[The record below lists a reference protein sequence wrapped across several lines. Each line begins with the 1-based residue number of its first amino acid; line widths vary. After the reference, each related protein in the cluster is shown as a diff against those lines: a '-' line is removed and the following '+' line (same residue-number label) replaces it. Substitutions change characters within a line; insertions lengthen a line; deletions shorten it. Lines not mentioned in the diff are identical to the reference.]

1 MTTDIERL
9 LLGGWLKGEHLED
22 LQQVNE
28 KDFFH
33 QQVVRLLKEGKIA
46 LEISKLANINM
57 GELMQMTVGVSELFY
72 KQALNA
78 YLNECIRKELREM
91 QDSSIDEIKAK
102 LAYLDR
108 TNDTVS
114 ADKDLAI
121 EYLNEVT
128 ERSKQETVKYNKLP
142 TLNRLTDGIRRKEL
156 TTVAARPAV
165 GKSAFA
171 LQIALGVQ
179 AAGKKVLYFPLEMSR
194 VQTFDRVLCH
204 RGLAESRELKNG
216 SIENGKLQFAV
227 DHIDRLEKQ
236 GLLKVY
242 EGVAQLEK
250 IEKAIIQEKP
260 FLVVVDQLTQLKSNK
275 PFGSVRE
282 KFSHMTST
290 LKAIAM
296 REDVAILLLCQVN
309 RGADNVKPT
318 MANLKESG
326 SIEEDSDNVI
336 LLHRLSKE
344 NLDETSN
351 IDWQKE
357 VPMLLNLAKQRS
369 GETGEFK
376 LIFEPAKFTFFERA
390 ATL

>member
-1 MTTDIERL
+1 MTTDTERI
-9 LLGGWLKGEHLED
+9 LLGGWLKGEHIED
-22 LQQVNE
+22 LQQVND
-28 KDFFH
+28 KDFFN
-33 QQVVRLLKEGKIA
+33 QQIVRLLKEGKTA
-46 LEISKLANINM
+46 LEISNLANINI
-57 GELMQMTVGVSELFY
+57 GELMQMTVGVSDFFY
-72 KQALNA
+72 KQALNV
-78 YLNECIRKELREM
+78 YLNECIRRELQEM
-91 QDSSIDEIKAK
+91 QGSSIDEIKAK
-102 LAYLDR
+102 LAYIDR

-114 ADKDLAI
+114 DDKNLAV

-128 ERSKQETVKYNKLP
+128 ERSKREIVKYNKLP

-171 LQIALGVQ
+171 LQVALGVQ

-194 VQTFDRVLCH
+194 AQTFDRILCH
-204 RGLAESRELKNG
+204 RGLAESKELRNG
-216 SIENGKLQFAV
+216 SIENHKLQFAV

-236 GLLKVY
+236 GLFKVY

-260 FLVVVDQLTQLKSNK
+260 FLVVIDQLTQLKSKK

-282 KFSHMTST
+282 KFSYMTST

-296 REDVAILLLCQVN
+296 REDVAVLLLCQVN

-336 LLHRLSKE
+336 LLHRLVRE
-344 NLDETSN
+344 NLDNPSKIN
-351 IDWQKE
+351 WQKE
-357 VPMLLNLAKQRS
+357 VPILLSLSKQRS
-369 GETGEFK
+369 GETGDFT
-376 LIFEPAKFTFFERA
+376 LLFEPAIFTFFEKA
-390 ATL
+390 